1 MRRLWLVAKH
11 TYWERVRT
19 RSFLFTTFG
28 LPLLMV
34 AVMVV
39 SILVTLGGIDDRPL
53 GYLDGA
59 GFLDPTVMDRLQE
72 ETTVTVDVRPFT
84 SEEAAQ
90 EALEAEEIQA
100 YYVVPEDY
108 LESQRVELY
117 YWDEEPD
124 SAVLDDFD
132 RFMRAN
138 LVEMQSEEVSAIL
151 SDGID
156 VTIQSADG
164 RKSVSSGNILSF
176 LLPFLMAF
184 FLFFSI
190 TVSGG
195 YMLQAVTE
203 EKENRMVEIVT
214 TSISPFQLMGGK
226 ALGLMAV
233 SLTQLAAW
241 VGTLT
246 LLALVAGYFIPQ
258 LSMVAIPWEAILVA
272 LLYFLPT
279 FTLMAGFMTALGAAV
294 AEQQQAQQITGIV
307 NMLFIFPVFFSA
319 LIFANPNSP
328 FIVFLTLFPTT
339 AFTTI
344 MMRWGLASI
353 PLWQMAASW
362 ILLALI
368 AGGSVWMAARVFRMG
383 MLRYGQRLKLQAVL
397 AGLFGSERAA

>member
-1 MRRLWLVAKH
+1 MRKLWLVAKH
-11 TYWERVRT
+11 TYRERVRT

-34 AVMVV
+34 AVMGV

-53 GYLDGA
+53 GYVDGV
-59 GFLDPTVMDRLQE
+59 GFLDPAVMDRLREQ
-72 ETTVTVDVRPFT
+72 TTLTVDIRPFS
-84 SEEAAQ
+84 SEDAAQ
-90 EALEAEEIQA
+90 EALEVEEIQA

-108 LESQRVELY
+108 LESQEVLLY

-124 SAVLDDFD
+124 SAVLSDFD

-138 LVEMQSEEVSAIL
+138 LVEMQSEEVAAIL
-151 SDGID
+151 SEGLDL
-156 VTIQSADG
+156 TIQSADG

-176 LLPFLMAF
+176 LLPFFMAF

-190 TVSGG
+190 TVAGG

-203 EKENRMVEIVT
+203 EKENRMVEILT
-214 TSISPFQLMGGK
+214 TSISPFQIMGGK
-226 ALGLMAV
+226 ALGLIAV
-233 SLTQLAAW
+233 SLTQLTAW
-241 VGTLT
+241 VATLT
-246 LLALVAGYFIPQ
+246 LLALVGSYFIPQ
-258 LSMVAIPWEAILVA
+258 ISVVSFPWEAILVA

-279 FTLMAGFMTALGAAV
+279 FALMAGFMTALGAAV
-294 AEQQQAQQITGIV
+294 AEQQQGQQITGIV

-328 FIVFLTLFPTT
+328 FLVFLTLFPTT

-344 MMRWGLASI
+344 MLRWGLSSI
-353 PLWQMAASW
+353 PLWQMVASW
-362 ILLALI
+362 ILLVLVA
-368 AGGSVWMAARVFRMG
+368 AGSVWVAARVFRMG